1 MPEWIP
7 EKIWKNQEAFVIGG
21 GPSLL
26 DFDWS
31 LLRGENT
38 IGCNNAFRLGSDI
51 CKICLFVDRNF
62 IFTDRKR
69 KREGYY
75 RELAEFPNW
84 VVTNN
89 RRLQTCKEPWI
100 KWMPRKSK
108 GLHYDALGYNKNCG
122 ASAINLALLLG
133 ATTIY
138 LLGIDMHLD
147 AKGNPNWHKHVIDKP
162 DSSVYTRMLNSFKY
176 VSDDLP
182 KKFPGCK
189 VFNVNKNSDLNV
201 FPKLD
206 PDIFWKER
214 REYVT

>member
-1 MPEWIP
+1 MPEWMP
-7 EKIWKNQEAFVIGG
+7 EKIWKGQEAFIIGG
-21 GPSLL
+21 GPSLR

-31 LLRGENT
+31 LLRGKNT
-38 IGCNNAFRLGSDI
+38 IGCNNAFRLGPDI
-51 CKICLFVDRNF
+51 CKICLFVDRKF
-62 IFTDRKR
+62 IFSDRKR
-69 KREGYY
+69 KREGFYK
-75 RELAEFPNW
+75 ELSKFPNW
-84 VVTNN
+84 VVTND
-89 RRLQTCKEPWI
+89 RQLQTCKEPWL
-100 KWMPRKSK
+100 KWMPRKTK

-147 AKGNPNWHKHVIDKP
+147 GEGNPNWHTHLIDKP
-162 DSSVYTRMLNSFKY
+162 DSSVYKRMLTLFNCI
-176 VSDDLP
+176 SDDLP

-214 REYVT
+214 SEHVA